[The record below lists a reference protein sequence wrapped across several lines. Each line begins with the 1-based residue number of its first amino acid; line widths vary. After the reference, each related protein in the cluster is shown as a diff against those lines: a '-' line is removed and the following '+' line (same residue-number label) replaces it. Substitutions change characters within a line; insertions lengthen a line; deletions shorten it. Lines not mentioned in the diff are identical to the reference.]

1 MVLYQKR
8 VAHHTW
14 VVMAIW
20 LSTLGGKML
29 KQIGYYFSL
38 TIGIIIAIPSVLIL
52 VVWALIQKPIPVN
65 KDHLP

>member
-1 MVLYQKR
+1 
-8 VAHHTW
+8 
-14 VVMAIW
+14 
-20 LSTLGGKML
+20 ML